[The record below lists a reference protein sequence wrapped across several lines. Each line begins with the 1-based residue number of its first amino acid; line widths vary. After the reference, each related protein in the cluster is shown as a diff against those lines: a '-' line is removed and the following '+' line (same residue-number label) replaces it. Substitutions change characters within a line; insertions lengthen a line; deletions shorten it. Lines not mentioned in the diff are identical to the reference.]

1 MGFPGG
7 TSGKEPTCQF
17 RKHKTLGFDPWVGK
31 IPWRR
36 AQQPTP
42 VFWPGESHRQRSLT
56 GMKFTNCSSFLKS
69 FLKKLFWIKSV
80 QFSCSVVSDSL
91 RPHELQHARPP
102 CPSPTLK
109 IHVDKQFFVY
119 AKKSL
124 GKFTVNTGLLLS
136 SFHISNTIT
145 ILDGLY

>member
-1 MGFPGG
+1 MGFTGG

-31 IPWRR
+31 VPWRR

-56 GMKFTNCSSFLKS
+56 GMKFTDCSSLKS
-69 FLKKLFWIKSV
+69 FFFKNKQKNTTFL
-80 QFSCSVVSDSL
+80 D
-91 RPHELQHARPP
+91 
-102 CPSPTLK
+102 K
-109 IHVDKQFFVY
+109 IHVDKQFSVY

-124 GKFTVNTGLLLS
+124 GKFIVNTGLLLLS
-136 SFHISNTIT
+136 IHISSKIT